1 MGPHRTNGTE
11 KSVAGIRE
19 TVQALP
25 ALSRELFAR
34 ILHVSVTKGQLVPC
48 PSMNGW
54 LEAQF
59 GSIHTVSNQRI
70 TRITNRVTMEGSV
83 FNALRSKRPNEVKGG
98 PDLQETISKKVGDPF
113 CSPLDRTPEDTFGR
127 VKGRYCTTASS
138 VAKFEGLHGVVV
150 FDEHNPLVFSEE
162 SVSDYIDTA
171 VRWAQTAHETDE
183 RAVYPLFVWNC
194 LWKGGASIIHG
205 HAQVVLGR
213 DMHYAKV
220 EGLRRAARGYA
231 GTYGSD
237 YFDDLYE
244 VHEAVGLAFEHQK
257 TRVLVYLT
265 PIKEKEVL
273 LISSELDQDC
283 KASIYRVLRCFV
295 HDLDVRSFN
304 LAIYMRPIGKPQEEW
319 SKFPVIVRVVDR
331 GDPSSRT
338 SDFGAMDLYGS
349 STIVS
354 DPFQV
359 VAALRSSFVL
369 ERGSS
374 RRRLGGP
381 QGQVPASNCAGNSDT
396 ITPA

>member
-1 MGPHRTNGTE
+1 MIER
-11 KSVAGIRE
+11 SVANIGE

-25 ALSRELFAR
+25 AASRELFTR

-59 GSIHTVSNQRI
+59 GSIQTVTNQRI

-98 PDLQETISKKVGDPF
+98 PDLQETIRKKVGDPF
-113 CSPLDRTPEDTFGR
+113 CSPLDRTPEDGFGR

-150 FDEHNPLVFSEE
+150 FDEHSPLVFSEE
-162 SVSDYIDTA
+162 RVSDYIDTA
-171 VRWAQTAHETDE
+171 VRWAQAAHETDE
-183 RAVYPLFVWNC
+183 RAIYPLFVWNC

-205 HAQVVLGR
+205 HAQIVLGR

-220 EGLRRAARGYA
+220 EGLRRAAECYA
-231 GTYGSD
+231 DTYDSD
-237 YFDDLYE
+237 YFEDLYE
-244 VHEAVGLAFEHQK
+244 VHEAVGLGFEHQK
-257 TRVLVYLT
+257 TRVLVHLT

-273 LISSELDQDC
+273 LISPDLDQGC
-283 KASIYRVLRCFV
+283 KASIYKVLRSFV
-295 HDLDVRSFN
+295 HDMDVRSFN
-304 LAIYMRPIGKPQEEW
+304 LAIFMRPMGERREEW

-331 GDPSSRT
+331 GDPSNRT

-359 VAALRSSFVL
+359 VASLRHSFV
-369 ERGSS
+369 
-374 RRRLGGP
+374 
-381 QGQVPASNCAGNSDT
+381 
-396 ITPA
+396 